1 MTDECERC
9 LAFYLIGGFAA
20 RLRGHSFYCLLL
32 TFESLLGWLE
42 ELKDLRNVS
51 LIPIFR
57 RHKSIAPP
65 LTVAG
70 AGEVQSKEDLPAS
83 SLQRRKDYLDLTFE
97 VSFFFAAY
105 LSHARRWQYTQIR
118 QVLALCNITSGNFT
132 NFTKINSF
140 FWICFGAS
148 VGKVLQALPN
158 PLIFY
163 FSLYYYQPIH
173 L

>member
-1 MTDECERC
+1 M
-9 LAFYLIGGFAA
+9 
-20 RLRGHSFYCLLL
+20 LL
-32 TFESLLGWLE
+32 SWQG

-51 LIPIFR
+51 LKSDITTFW

-70 AGEVQSKEDLPAS
+70 AGEVHSKEDLPAS

-163 FSLYYYQPIH
+163 FLTCSQGTFHCTTNNQSIYNLSKEEKFEELCIVNCGLDYI
-173 L
+173 